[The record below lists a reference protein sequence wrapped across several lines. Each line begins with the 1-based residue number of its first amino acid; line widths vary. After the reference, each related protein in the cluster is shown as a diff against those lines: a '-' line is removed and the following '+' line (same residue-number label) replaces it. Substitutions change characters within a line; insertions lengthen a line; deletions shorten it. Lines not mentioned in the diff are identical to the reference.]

1 VDEHRQKRENGMT
14 DAQAGATAETVIVET
29 VRRHHPDVQAI
40 YLFGGFGTEHQWP
53 GGDVDIGLLLP
64 PLKAK
69 EVGHPALT
77 GLPRELEDRLKKR
90 IDLVNLRRVN
100 TVLQKEVIMD
110 NRRIFTGDRYAAEEF
125 EMLVISYYQQLNQ
138 ERAEIIADGLKKGRF
153 HDV

>member
-1 VDEHRQKRENGMT
+1 VTET
-14 DAQAGATAETVIVET
+14 DSRNTAEEIIVET
-29 VRRHHPDVQAI
+29 VRRRHPDVQAV

-53 GGDVDIGLLLP
+53 GGDVDIALLLP

-69 EVGHPALT
+69 KVRHPALT
-77 GLPRELEDRLKKR
+77 GLPQELENRLGKR
-90 IDLVNLRRVN
+90 IDLINLRRVN
-100 TVLQKEVIMD
+100 TVLQKEVIMA
-110 NRRIFTGDRYAAEEF
+110 NRRIFTGDLYAAEEF